1 MELTRAIELLEIE
14 RECVTRDCDR
24 DCANCELVQD
34 RDELVTMYNTVIAQ
48 MRRDVMMKDDMK

>member
-14 RECVTRDCDR
+14 RECVMRDCNR
-24 DCANCELVQD
+24 DCANCDLVQD

-48 MRRDVMMKDDMK
+48 VRHDVMMEDDVK

>member
-1 MELTRAIELLEIE
+1 MELTRAIELLETE
-14 RECVTRDCDR
+14 RECVTRDCDQ

-48 MRRDVMMKDDMK
+48 MRRDVMMEDDMK

>member
-1 MELTRAIELLEIE
+1 MLEIE
-14 RECVTRDCDR
+14 RECVTRDCAR

-48 MRRDVMMKDDMK
+48 MRRDAMMEDDMK

>member
-48 MRRDVMMKDDMK
+48 MRRDVMMEDHMK

>member
-34 RDELVTMYNTVIAQ
+34 RDELVTMYNTAIAQ
-48 MRRDVMMKDDMK
+48 MRRDVMMEDDMK

>member
-48 MRRDVMMKDDMK
+48 MRRDAMMEDDMK

>member
-24 DCANCELVQD
+24 DCANCDLVQEQ
-34 RDELVTMYNTVIAQ
+34 DEIVAMYDEVISR
-48 MRRDVMMKDDMK
+48 MRRDAMLEDDMK

>member
-14 RECVTRDCDR
+14 RECATRDCDR

-48 MRRDVMMKDDMK
+48 IRRDVMMEDDMK

>member
-34 RDELVTMYNTVIAQ
+34 RDELVTMYNTVIVQ
-48 MRRDVMMKDDMK
+48 MRRDVMVEDDMK

>member
-34 RDELVTMYNTVIAQ
+34 RDELVTMYNTVIA
-48 MRRDVMMKDDMK
+48 RVRHDVMMEDDMK

>member
-48 MRRDVMMKDDMK
+48 MRRDVMMEDDMK